1 MITELKDRL
10 DTLINQAEKFQDH
23 VEEDDPKVVGPYRSF
38 LMRASKFIEDLGYPQ
53 WQKDAELFINFDKG
67 YINDEELNL
76 LQSTL
81 LSIKDYFE
89 HEKFD
94 QNYISRPPES
104 PRKISTRKIF
114 IVHGHDTELTNES
127 ARFLEKLK
135 LQPIILHEQPNQ
147 GQTVIEKFEA
157 YSEVGFAVVLLTP
170 DDVGAKQTEAENLRA
185 RARQNVI
192 LELGYFLGKLGRR
205 NVASI
210 YKSGVEIPSDYQG
223 VLFIPYDSEG
233 MWKLK
238 LTKELKNAGM
248 NVDMNLPSVPI

>member
-10 DTLINQAEKFQDH
+10 DTLISQAEMFQDS
-23 VEEDDPKVVGPYRSF
+23 VEDSDPKVVGPYRSF
-38 LMRASKFIEDLGYPQ
+38 LIRAYKFIEELGYPQ
-53 WQKDAELFINFDKG
+53 WQEDAKQFKISDVSFV
-67 YINDEELNL
+67 YDEELNHIH
-76 LQSTL
+76 STL
-81 LSIKDYFE
+81 LSIKDYFK

-94 QNYISRPPES
+94 DNYISLPPES

-147 GQTVIEKFEA
+147 GQTVIEKFEE
-157 YSEVGFAVVLLTP
+157 YSNVGFAVVLLTP
-170 DDVGAKQTEAENLRA
+170 DDVGAKQIDVDNLQA

-192 LELGYFLGKLGRR
+192 LELGYFLGKLGRK

-210 YKSGVEIPSDYQG
+210 YKEGVEIPSDYQG
-223 VLFIPYDSEG
+223 VLFIPYDMEG
-233 MWKLK
+233 MWKLN

-248 NVDMNLPSVPI
+248 NVDMNLLAR